1 MSKTRWLRGVLIFA
15 LLLLPL
21 TAAAREMA
29 TAKAAARAVDPV
41 VSTDWLEKN
50 LANPDLVILD
60 VRKVEDYKAGHIPGA
75 VSAFYGSWAIKKGE
89 LLNELPAA
97 DDIADVIGGAGI
109 GKQSLVVI
117 VGKTEKTPDQFDM
130 TRVAWTLKYAGV
142 NNTAILSGGQDQWV
156 REKRTVS
163 QEMVKAKA
171 KPFKAEWNKSL
182 FVDKAYMQA
191 KLGKA
196 VIVDTRAPNFYEGKE
211 KLPFVPKMGRI
222 KGAVNLPVGA
232 IFTKEGLYK
241 DKTELAA
248 LAAKAVGSD
257 LDKEMLLYCDTGKT
271 CTAWA
276 FIMTEMLGYKDVKL
290 YDGSTMEWLADP
302 NAPSEP

>member
-1 MSKTRWLRGVLIFA
+1 MRKTRWLRAVLVMMVVM
-15 LLLLPL
+15 LLPAA
-21 TAAAREMA
+21 AAARD
-29 TAKAAARAVDPV
+29 TSAAVARTIDPV

-50 LANPDLVILD
+50 LANPELVIVD

-89 LLNELPAA
+89 LLNELPPME
-97 DDIADVIGGAGI
+97 DLADVIGGAGI
-109 GKQSLVVI
+109 GKQSLVVL

-142 NNTAILSGGQDQWV
+142 TNTAILSGGQDQWV
-156 REKRTVS
+156 REKRALS

-171 KPFKAEWNKSL
+171 KPFKATWNKNL
-182 FVDKAYMQA
+182 FADKAYVLA

-211 KLPFVPKMGRI
+211 KLNFVPKLGRI
-222 KGAVNLPVGA
+222 KGAVNLPVGTL
-232 IFTKEGLYK
+232 FKKEGLYK
-241 DKTELAA
+241 EKSELAA

-257 LDKEMLLYCDTGKT
+257 TGKEIILYCDTGKT

-276 FIMTEMLGYKDVKL
+276 FILTEMLGYKDVKV
-290 YDGSTMEWLADP
+290 YDGSSMEWLADP